1 VHVILN
7 LIRKRQQT
15 NTKTPRTFSV
25 YSDSFLHNVFMH
37 FHRNGNLSCQA
48 AQAGKYKN
56 KIKLN
61 EFYMKQ
67 EI

>member
-1 VHVILN
+1 
-7 LIRKRQQT
+7 
-15 NTKTPRTFSV
+15 
-25 YSDSFLHNVFMH
+25 MH